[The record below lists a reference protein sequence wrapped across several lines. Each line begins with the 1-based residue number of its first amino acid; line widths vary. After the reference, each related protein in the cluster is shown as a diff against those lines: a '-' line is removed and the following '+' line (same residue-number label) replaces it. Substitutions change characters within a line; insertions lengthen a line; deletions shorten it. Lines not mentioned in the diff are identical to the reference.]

1 MRNNLKICC
10 QKLLFLFCFVLYYVG
25 FSVCVSSIRI
35 PLFIHSY
42 HSFHSFFQFV
52 RIQPPSVLN
61 SQITEFLS
69 FFDLNAKYHECARSL
84 TRTLINRL
92 YACVWLKGNNLL
104 WMREMRSSHIHKEC
118 NEWWFYL
125 LYLFLKTMQTS
136 TPSIEHDGTK
146 ISKNNND
153 NVCIVSLYTDRIEM
167 IDIDGILRQFD
178 TARTTSNSSQ
188 WILFMDKNSNE

>member
-1 MRNNLKICC
+1 MLSKVTVFV
-10 QKLLFLFCFVLYYVG
+10 LLCVVLCWFFCLCFVDSHSTFHPFIPFIPFILSICTHPTTISIE
-25 FSVCVSSIRI
+25 FTNNRISVIFRPQRKIPRMRTLTHANAHQSAVCLCVTKGK
-35 PLFIHSY
+35 
-42 HSFHSFFQFV
+42 QFV
-52 RIQPPSVLN
+52 VDERNEKQPHTQRMQRMMILFALSVLKN
-61 SQITEFLS
+61 
-69 FFDLNAKYHECARSL
+69 NA
-84 TRTLINRL
+84 
-92 YACVWLKGNNLL
+92 
-104 WMREMRSSHIHKEC
+104 
-118 NEWWFYL
+118 
-125 LYLFLKTMQTS
+125 S